1 MQRDE
6 RTNKNHATFDI
17 NVRYHRRHTKYAYEN
32 EQKEGQR
39 QRTMK
44 TERERE
50 CKKEKSP
57 AVIEV

>member
-39 QRTMK
+39 QHNNGDGD
-44 TERERE
+44 RENVR
-50 CKKEKSP
+50 KKKARP
-57 AVIEV
+57 